1 VSAWIDQTNI
11 LPKVIGSELVGSLNR
26 PDGRFEDGS
35 FTSWEAEE
43 PIAKY
48 PPAIR
53 LAFLAIS
60 AITCWFLLI
69 GGLVF
74 VFRTVAGIIAYLR

>member
-1 VSAWIDQTNI
+1 MSVWIDQSNI

-26 PDGRFEDGS
+26 PDGRFEDDP
-35 FTSWEAEE
+35 FTSWEADE

-53 LAFLAIS
+53 LAFLVFS
-60 AITCWFLLI
+60 AITCWLLLI